1 MISYDARLI
10 GTNAK
15 QFFYKHQYQPIDR
28 NAFVILGTS
37 NKRQNV
43 TVEPQ
48 NYFNGAIKKW

>member
-1 MISYDARLI
+1 MISYNARPI

-15 QFFYKHQYQPIDR
+15 QFFNKHQYHPIDR

-43 TVEPQ
+43 IVEPQ